1 MLDGSDGGRGG
12 RPVASYIVSGARR
25 PGTATN
31 KASISSTL
39 VCGSNA
45 AGEPLP
51 LHIMFSSS
59 AQSEDYY
66 SVSAEWMFDLP
77 RVFVQFGHE
86 ASQSF
91 PSTVTVTP

>member
-1 MLDGSDGGRGG
+1 MVDVVEDRQQ
-12 RPVASYIVSGARR
+12 
-25 PGTATN
+25 ATLFLEPN
-31 KASISSTL
+31 AQAQLQISISSTL

-59 AQSEDYY
+59 AQSEDNY
-66 SVSAEWMFDLP
+66 SVSAEWMFDLS
-77 RVFVQFGHE
+77 RVFIQFGHE

-91 PSTVTVTP
+91 LQPLQ